1 MSMVSAQSMPLSPT
15 ARKHEE
21 EQQQNTCNCSESE
34 EESFSRGDTIYH
46 TIRTG
51 TAAKAAHQMDNPA
64 PSTVVI
70 RIGVPD
76 LEQTKCMRFNLDAPV
91 WVSKQRILC
100 TLNQTLKD
108 VLNYG
113 LFQPAYNGR
122 VGKFLDEERLLRE
135 YPTPPD
141 TPIPY
146 LEFRY
151 KKRVYI
157 QSHIEE
163 KQLAKLHTKANLKK
177 FMEYIQYYHA
187 EKIGKMLDKGLD
199 PNFHDPDTGEC
210 PLTLAAQ
217 LESTSDII
225 KLLKSGGAHLDFRT
239 RDGLTA
245 LHKAVRCRNHAAL
258 ITLLDLGA
266 SPDYKDSRGLT
277 PLYHSSMVGGDP
289 YCCELILHDRAN
301 VGCMDENGWQE
312 IHQACRYGHV
322 QHLEHLLF
330 YGADMSTQ
338 NASGNTALHICALYN
353 QESCARVLLF
363 RGANK
368 EVKNYNSQSAF
379 QVAIIAGNFELAEII
394 KNHKEADVVPFRE
407 TPSYTNRR
415 RTGGSAL
422 SSPRTLLR
430 STSDNNINNLPSRT
444 SHSPV
449 PSLRSLPP
457 QLLAHMQEA
466 AEGGQQSTASSR
478 SSHSRSPSLQCVQE
492 ESDANTPILRRQTKA
507 RLSPSTVGAEPIITP
522 AAVHRGPKR
531 KLYSAV
537 PGRTFIVVKPYQP
550 QGEGEILLHRG
561 ERVKVL
567 SIGEGGFWEGTV
579 KGRTGW
585 FAAECVEEVQ
595 MRQYNAR
602 QETREDRT
610 KRLFRHYTVGSYDN
624 FSSHSDYVI
633 EEKTAVLQKK
643 EIEGYGFVL
652 RGAKAETP
660 IEEFTPTPAFP
671 ALQYLESVDV
681 EGVAWKAGLRTG
693 DFLIEVNNINVVKV
707 GHKQVVSM
715 IRQGGNNLLM
725 KVVTV
730 SRKPELEDG
739 MRKKA
744 PPPPKRAPSTT
755 LTLRSKSMTAELEE
769 LASVRRRKTEKL
781 DEILAAA
788 DRSARTENVAA
799 DSRAATVKQRP
810 TSRRITPA
818 EISSLFERQGMPSK
832 STPPSVPE
840 KPHISMPRGMSRTK
854 SIGASEDDKLS
865 VSAMEGR
872 FSRSTSMQDTLREGL
887 GIPPP
892 PQIAPPPPPS
902 SYLLDTG
909 PPPPF
914 SPPPPP
920 GRTYDNVRSSF
931 KPNTEAKIHGGQQA
945 VTTAEVYEPS
955 RTPLPPVERQKR
967 ARSMIILQDS
977 SYYPIEPTDI
987 PWPSPSPIPQE
998 KSKRKAKVVDNPY
1011 ANVGQFNVG
1020 LFAPTKPLRK
1030 KSPLVKQFQVE
1041 DAIERASAAGSSVA
1055 GKELLARRIAQ
1066 HSGKEYGQ
1074 QQREGISK
1082 AQEDGQD
1089 LTSPFS
1095 VAIAGAVRDR
1105 EKRLEEK
1112 RKSTVFLSVG
1122 AIESDTAPNIPAL
1135 QQSRSVDERLL
1146 SSSDRSLRSPIPS
1159 PVPSTRP
1166 PASTPVTFI
1175 HPLTG
1180 KPLDPNSP
1188 LALALAA
1195 RQRALVAETQHHRV
1209 AVSNESIKAQERN
1222 APLYME
1228 GHSKEAKKTEIEGLT
1243 SPPFSPEDKA
1253 GYSPTSG
1260 VPVTEKHQWGTPTIL
1275 RKEIETRPGQIEK
1288 PEREDKRV
1296 EEKKSMLINIV
1307 DTSQQ
1312 KTAGLL
1318 MVHATSNGQESELQE
1333 TPTTALKPSSPQPQ
1347 PSPTEKQ
1354 ASQPPSAVSEPPPP
1368 TTEAPG
1374 KTQTQGSSDEDVEP
1388 FAISLPPL
1396 LSSSDEETREELAK
1410 IGLVPPPDEFANGIF
1425 IRAEAVKT
1433 ASHPSRPPTAAPSTT
1448 GISPSGKPSDAPPSE
1463 TSVDS
1468 GVEEIDTRSSSD
1480 HHLETTSTIST
1491 VSSMSTLSSES
1502 GEPLDTYTSFADGQT
1517 FILEKPPVPPKPKLK
1532 SQLNKGPVTFRDP
1545 LLKQTS
1551 DSELVAQHQP
1561 SALPPGVGRSR
1572 YLIQRKSK
1580 LWGDAV
1586 EPRPIQMVEG
1596 SKPSV
1601 ISELSSRLQQLSKD
1615 THSLG
1620 DEPSTASLE
1629 IGKRSP
1635 VVTARLF
1642 SSLGELNTI
1651 SQRSFGATFTIRPGS
1666 RQPVARRAP
1675 SPGKPGVES
1684 RTEAGISSP
1693 RPSPLSTPTQTP
1705 PTILKSS
1712 SLNIPHEPKE
1722 VRFVV
1727 RSASARSR
1735 SPSPSGVAMH
1745 SLLPPKPFCQK
1756 PMAMWNKY
1764 DVADWLD
1771 SLNLSEHRESFL
1783 HNEIEGS
1790 HLPALA
1796 KDDYVELG
1804 VTRVGHRMN
1813 IERALK
1819 HFIDS

>member
-854 SIGASEDDKLS
+854 SIGA
-865 VSAMEGR
+865 
-872 FSRSTSMQDTLREGL
+872 
-887 GIPPP
+887 
-892 PQIAPPPPPS
+892 
-902 SYLLDTG
+902 
-909 PPPPF
+909 
-914 SPPPPP
+914 
-920 GRTYDNVRSSF
+920 
-931 KPNTEAKIHGGQQA
+931 
-945 VTTAEVYEPS
+945 
-955 RTPLPPVERQKR
+955 
-967 ARSMIILQDS
+967 
-977 SYYPIEPTDI
+977 
-987 PWPSPSPIPQE
+987 
-998 KSKRKAKVVDNPY
+998 
-1011 ANVGQFNVG
+1011 
-1020 LFAPTKPLRK
+1020 
-1030 KSPLVKQFQVE
+1030 
-1041 DAIERASAAGSSVA
+1041 
-1055 GKELLARRIAQ
+1055 
-1066 HSGKEYGQ
+1066 
-1074 QQREGISK
+1074 
-1082 AQEDGQD
+1082 
-1089 LTSPFS
+1089 
-1095 VAIAGAVRDR
+1095 VRDR